1 MKERSK
7 SKLLPII
14 LLSFLCLQFTLS
26 QENDEC
32 LSCHSDITIK
42 GVSGGRTV
50 SVYFNEKHFS
60 KSVHK
65 ELNCI
70 NCHTDLEGSDFP
82 HNDDLEK
89 VDCGN
94 CHSKEKEKYLI
105 GLHGKAYV
113 RGDKLAPGCK
123 DCHGYHDILPIS
135 DVNSV
140 VAPLKIPY
148 LCGKCHKEG
157 APVQLQRNIHQSNIL
172 ENYSESIHGVGLL
185 KKGLAVTATCVSCH
199 RSHDILPHNDPRS
212 SIARSNIAA
221 TCASC
226 HRQIEE
232 VHRKVIRG
240 ELWEKELH
248 VLPACVDCH
257 QPHKV
262 RKVFYEQGM
271 SDKDCLSCHS
281 RVDLKSSKDGRSLYV
296 SKDLIAGSKHNRVA
310 CSQCHTEV
318 SPSKVRACETI
329 KSKVDC
335 SSCHIEVGNDFQ
347 QSIHGIY
354 LARNDPN
361 APTCIECHGTHS
373 VLGKKESNSPIFPLN
388 VPKLCAKCH
397 QEGQKAAVRY
407 TGSEHQVIENYQ
419 ESIHGKGLLKSGLVV
434 TAMCTDCH
442 TPHKILPA
450 SDKNSSVHHDN
461 IAVTCGKCHHGVEE
475 KFESSVHS
483 KTWHSE
489 PKDLPTCRDCHSA
502 HTIKRTDADA
512 FKFEIMSKCGRCH
525 QEIAKT
531 YFDTYHGKVSRL
543 GYVKTAK
550 CYDCHGA
557 HDIYPVSDIR
567 SHLSRN
573 NVVKTCQ
580 KCHPGANRRFAG
592 YLTHAT
598 HHDPEKYPW
607 LYWSFWG
614 MTGLLIFTFVLGGIH
629 TLLWLPRAL
638 QMRRQLHTKLKNK
651 NEETGEEKNKTE
663 KSIEKEVEN
672 GNDKSGE

>member
-1 MKERSK
+1 MNRKTIK
-7 SKLLPII
+7 YLI
-14 LLSFLCLQFTLS
+14 LLILIFYCNTSS
-26 QENDEC
+26 QDRSEC
-32 LSCHSDITIK
+32 LACHEDRTLK
-42 GVSGGRTV
+42 GIVNGKNV
-50 SVYFNEKHFS
+50 SVFFNEVKFD
-60 KSVHK
+60 KSVHSK
-65 ELNCI
+65 LDCI
-70 NCHTDLEGSDFP
+70 SCHTDLKDVEMP

-89 VDCGN
+89 VDCGI
-94 CHSKEKEKYLI
+94 CHAEAKELYNI
-105 GLHGKAYV
+105 GLHGRAKAK
-113 RGDKLAPGCK
+113 GDKLAPDCK
-123 DCHGYHDILPIS
+123 DCHGYHEIKKKN
-135 DVNSV
+135 DVNSEI
-140 VAPLKIPY
+140 APLRIPY

-172 ENYSESIHGVGLL
+172 ENYSESIHGEGLL
-185 KKGLAVTATCVSCH
+185 KKGLSVSATCVSCH
-199 RSHDILPHNDPRS
+199 KAHDILPHTDPRS
-212 SIARSNIAA
+212 SIARRNIAS
-221 TCASC
+221 TCANC
-226 HRQIEE
+226 HKQIEE

-240 ELWEKELH
+240 ELWEKEHH

-271 SDKDCLSCHS
+271 ADKDCIRCHS
-281 RVDLKSSKDGRSLYV
+281 AKNLKSTIDGRSLYV
-296 SKDLIAGSKHNRVA
+296 DYDVIKQSQHQKIA
-310 CSQCHTEV
+310 CSQCHIEV
-318 SPSKVRACETI
+318 TPSKTRSCETI

-335 SSCHIEVGNDFQ
+335 ASCHAEVGNDFKL
-347 QSIHGIY
+347 SIHGIY
-354 LARNDPN
+354 LERNDPN
-361 APTCIECHGTHS
+361 APTCIECHGTHN
-373 VLGKKESNSPIFPLN
+373 VLGKRNSKSPIFPLN
-388 VPKLCAKCH
+388 IPNLCAKCH
-397 QEGQKAAVRY
+397 QEGQKAAIRY
-407 TGSEHQVIENYQ
+407 SGSEQQVIKKYQ

-442 TPHKILPA
+442 SSHKILPA
-450 SDKNSSVHHDN
+450 NDINSSVHHDN

-483 KTWHSE
+483 QTWHKE
-489 PKDLPTCRDCHSA
+489 QKNLPTCRDCHSA

-525 QEIAKT
+525 ESIAKT

-557 HDIYPVSDIR
+557 HDIYPVSDMR

-607 LYWSFWG
+607 LYWTFWG
-614 MTGLLIFTFVLGGIH
+614 MTGLLIFTFVLGGLH
-629 TLLWLPRAL
+629 TILWLPRAI
-638 QMRRQLHTKLKNK
+638 QMRRLIRGKINNVDELD
-651 NEETGEEKNKTE
+651 
-663 KSIEKEVEN
+663 
-672 GNDKSGE
+672 DKSTNKKEGSQKNDNQEVSDNGERK